1 MDNLEKE
8 EFEELEES
16 EGIHAKIAKFFK
28 TRLYDIAIVI
38 LCVVRVVFGLADI
51 EKTGNSIA
59 QILADGF
66 ITLIFSI
73 VLSRLLEGKGLIS
86 GEKTAEYQEAM
97 EEYKKHRDVIG
108 DDITLLDEWCD
119 KYTKKRYENKI
130 RTLLLP
136 YGISLKEY
144 QENTYDKT
152 KFNKKQ
158 LKKLERIG
166 KVKVKKITTVSL
178 MAGDLES
185 MKEMDYERITK
196 KTFVR
201 VSASSDILLK
211 VILSLVWG
219 YYTLPSIATWNW
231 AGAIWALM
239 HTALIFGLSVVKYF
253 SAYNFVNEDLRAKL
267 IDKTNKIKQFLVDIK
282 NKGEKEN
289 GKEE

>member
-1 MDNLEKE
+1 MDNLGNE
-8 EFEELEES
+8 EFEEVEGS

-97 EEYKKHRDVIG
+97 TEYKKNRNVIG
-108 DDITLLDEWCD
+108 DDITLLDEWCE

-239 HTALIFGLSVVKYF
+239 HTAIIFGLSVVKYF